1 MNEIEK
7 RLLEEVSSLHEIP
20 MSGAYNIR
28 LNKKLYARSVSEDI
42 NIVSKKGKD
51 GIDIFIKNGTKNKSV
66 HLPVIVSFDGIKDK
80 VYNDFYVGDDVDVLI
95 VAGCGVSCGGNKTS
109 GHNGIHTFHIG
120 KNSKVRYVE
129 KHVGIGGNK
138 AKRVLDP
145 VTEIFLG
152 ENSTL
157 TMETSQLGGVTKSTR
172 TTNAYLK
179 SHAKLIIKE
188 ILLTSE
194 NDRVKTIFNVDL
206 DEKDSKVEV
215 TSRSV
220 ARGKSK
226 QEFISNV
233 VGKNRCFGH
242 VECDGIISEEGEL
255 ASTPK
260 IVAKHTDAQLVH
272 EAAIGKIGEGQIE
285 KLMTLGLTKEEA
297 EKEIISGFLR

>member
-42 NIVSKKGKD
+42 NIVSKKDKD

-66 HLPVIVSFDGIKDK
+66 HLPVIVSFEGVRDK

-129 KHVGIGGNK
+129 KHVGIGDNK

-179 SHAKLIIKE
+179 SSAKLIIKE
-188 ILLTSE
+188 SLLTSE

-206 DEKDSKVEV
+206 DEEDSKVEV

-220 ARGKSK
+220 ARGKSR
-226 QEFISNV
+226 QEFISKV

>member
-42 NIVSKKGKD
+42 NIVSKKDKD

-66 HLPVIVSFDGIKDK
+66 HLPVIVSFEGVKDK

-188 ILLTSE
+188 SLLTSE

-242 VECDGIISEEGEL
+242 VECDGIISEDGEL

>member
-42 NIVSKKGKD
+42 NIVSKKDKD

-66 HLPVIVSFDGIKDK
+66 HLPVIVSFEGIKDK

-188 ILLTSE
+188 SLLTSE

>member
-1 MNEIEK
+1 
-7 RLLEEVSSLHEIP
+7 

-42 NIVSKKGKD
+42 NIVSKKDKD

-66 HLPVIVSFDGIKDK
+66 HLPVIVSFEGIKDK

-188 ILLTSE
+188 SLLTSE